1 MPIEHLSD
9 HEVSQLEARIVASQG
24 AGQDHSLSAVLSVK
38 LSRQAPDFSGRDVT
52 RLILAKSQES
62 HDGLVTYKELWQ
74 SCYPGMD
81 WQGQNSVNKIKK
93 ILGNAVNYCL
103 DHELPIVT
111 SIVVRTD
118 SRDNSA
124 KAKDNMFEATIT
136 RRILPPGMGP
146 ETFVTREKTA
156 TRQMSPY
163 TIP

>member
-1 MPIEHLSD
+1 MPIEHLND
-9 HEVSQLEARIVASQG
+9 HEISQLETRIVASQG

-74 SCYPGMD
+74 SCYPGKN
-81 WQGQNSVNKIKK
+81 WLGQNSVNTIMK
-93 ILGNAVNYCL
+93 ILGHAVNYCL
-103 DHELPIVT
+103 DNGLPIVT
-111 SIVVRTD
+111 SIVVRKD

-124 KAKDNMFEATIT
+124 KAKNNMFEATIA
-136 RRILPPGMGP
+136 RRTLPPGMGP
-146 ETFVTREKTA
+146 EAFVTREKTA

-163 TIP
+163 NIP